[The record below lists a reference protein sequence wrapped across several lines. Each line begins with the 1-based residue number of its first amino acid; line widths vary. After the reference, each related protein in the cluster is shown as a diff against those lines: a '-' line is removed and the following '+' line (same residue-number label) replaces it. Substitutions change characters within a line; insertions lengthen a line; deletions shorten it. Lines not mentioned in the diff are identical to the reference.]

1 MRISSQHS
9 LLQAAEASSHCILH
23 SLRGS
28 LALMTLTP
36 LALPLPAAS
45 DFGQSEHATAPR
57 TGDISSCVCAFALL
71 FSLAA
76 CAFLDIHTAVTLTS
90 CAQIS

>member
-28 LALMTLTP
+28 LALMTLTH
-36 LALPLPAAS
+36 LALPFLQPLTLVSLNMLLLPEQVTSVPVSAPLHCSSPWLPAPS
-45 DFGQSEHATAPR
+45 WTFTRP
-57 TGDISSCVCAFALL
+57 
-71 FSLAA
+71 SL
-76 CAFLDIHTAVTLTS
+76 
-90 CAQIS
+90 